1 MNDSDS
7 SSRKTSA
14 KTAADKKS
22 GGGKKPRAAQR
33 KRPLSSQATLLGA
46 IDVGSTAIR
55 LNIAEYVPEQPLR
68 YLEEL
73 TQPAPIGMDAFQHGR
88 ILPETLFAM
97 CGIIDNFIRVMDDYG
112 VVHRRAVAS
121 SAIRDADN
129 REILVDRVKHLT
141 GLELEVLDAIEES
154 RIIYQALL
162 PWLEQYPASHSLA
175 LNLGGA
181 STEIMILRGDDLQT
195 GGSRRLGTSR
205 MFHAL
210 GVSGS
215 QSRIERL
222 KTMTANIVRSTQEE
236 YQEYNIDQFFLVNR
250 LLYRALRNLPEA
262 IRHDNDFVIPSDAL
276 RERIRGATSRSL
288 LEIGEKFNMGL
299 AEVEILFPAMLILD
313 GFVEAS
319 EVEAVTF
326 TDTETLDGLLAE
338 MAMVLRGE
346 NPLTAFRR
354 QMVRSA
360 RAVGEQYYYD
370 RTHARAVT
378 GFSLTLFEALR
389 EVLDLDDKDRLLL
402 ELAAVLHD
410 IGMYVNEHHHQH
422 HSAYLVKWS
431 NIVGLNENDRKLT
444 AQIVYF
450 HRRDLPGRDFPE
462 YMALTRKER
471 LRVAKLAGILRLADV
486 LDRGHH
492 QNVKELRV
500 EVSGGKL
507 VLYLLIVG
515 DLGIIMDELPKKA
528 DLIEQVTGLQVVL
541 RREISTRVHD

>member
-1 MNDSDS
+1 MTDSDS
-7 SSRKTSA
+7 SP
-14 KTAADKKS
+14 KKS
-22 GGGKKPRAAQR
+22 VGKKTGDENKSRPVRR
-33 KRPLSSQATLLGA
+33 KRTVVLQPMLLGA
-46 IDVGSTAIR
+46 IDVGSTAVR
-55 LNIAEYVPEQPLR
+55 LNIAEYIPEQPLR
-68 YLEEL
+68 YIEEL
-73 TQPAPIGMDAFQHGR
+73 TQTVPIGADAFQHGR
-88 ILPETLFAM
+88 ILPKTLFSI

-112 VVHRRAVAS
+112 VIHRRAVAS
-121 SAIRDADN
+121 SAIRDAAN
-129 REILVDRVKHLT
+129 REILVDRIRHST
-141 GLELEVLDAIEES
+141 GLELEILDAIEES

-162 PWLEQYPASHSLA
+162 PWLERYPASHSLA

-210 GVSGS
+210 GKGGS

-222 KTMTANIVRSTQEE
+222 KTMTENIVRSTHEA
-236 YQEYNIDQFFLVNR
+236 YQEYSIDQLFLVNR
-250 LLYRALRNLPEA
+250 LLYRAFRNLPEA
-262 IRHDNDFVIPSDAL
+262 VPHENDFVIPAEAL
-276 RERIRGATSRSL
+276 RDRIRIATSRSL
-288 LEIGEKFNMGL
+288 LDIGTRFNLGL

-319 EVEAVTF
+319 EVETVTF

-346 NPLTAFRR
+346 NPLMAFRR

-378 GFSLTLFEALR
+378 GYSLTLFDALR
-389 EVLDLDDKDRLLL
+389 DLLDLDDKDRLLL

-462 YMALTRKER
+462 FMALTRKER

-500 EVSGGKL
+500 EVSGERL
-507 VLYLLIVG
+507 IMYLLIAG
-515 DLGIIMDELPKKA
+515 DLGIILDELPKKA
-528 DLIEQVTGLQVVL
+528 DLVEQVTGLQVVL
-541 RREISTRVHD
+541 RREMPTGLSG